1 MATRVVKVSR
11 TQKGRWTNNDMLFC
25 LRENTLDRIRKH
37 EVLGARECVN
47 TVYEWETHQNSEAY
61 IYKKSCYS
69 FIKVHLL
76 RLKLSKFAF
85 NLENLALF
93 R

>member
-1 MATRVVKVSR
+1 MVEKVSR

-47 TVYEWETHQNSEAY
+47 TVYKWETHQNSEAY
-61 IYKKSCYS
+61 IY
-69 FIKVHLL
+69 IKNLVIHLL